1 GGKDSPHTENTEPVS
16 GPQDHPEVEDEAFF
30 LKKEITAQHLLELLQ
45 KDIGM
50 LTDSSSTVSSE
61 CVVSGNIN
69 PPVPAE
75 PSSSQTCEQ
84 AAAPAEAPQ
93 EALCKVSLSQ
103 KRGTLVSEDPKVTT
117 GPRSSRRDR
126 GSQVLRRQLLKETE
140 QPNRRPG
147 EASGT
152 DRVLAKGSGTGPF
165 SAGVERSQNE
175 QHLCSPGNQT
185 DIDGSYLGFLPQS
198 QSTPGIFNAPAKS
211 SIQAKAEQLSAIQS
225 RTENS
230 SGSDAGLP
238 SQERAAS
245 ADVPSLPSVS
255 YAQKV
260 DAWRANQ
267 SGRTSLLDSLAL
279 QGSSGLSSTKTAH
292 GAASDTQD
300 HLPSGND
307 SNGSG
312 TKFAKS
318 IGTSSVV
325 SLEVDNYAPYWTSR
339 ASTPPPQ
346 QQPRELNIEERI
358 PVYLQ
363 NLGIDQSPSTILTPF
378 VPRGPIREPEFS
390 PTDLSSHVLSEENT
404 LVALQEAS
412 FSSSAAPEVR
422 ENTEW
427 MKLKVWGLCEPLE
440 LHEEDRRRVEEIK
453 RELLRSYTSCS
464 SSAKFKAVFVF
475 QSQESTDA
483 ESATSSS
490 SFPLRREPPPAWEAG
505 TFPPGRDTVR
515 LSASPLQDLSR
526 PDLEAQIRE
535 IAAREGVALGVSW
548 FIPAEELRAEGR
560 KENVH
565 QEEDGWRPSTAWFE
579 AYGRIQPWREPLRQ
593 RQAPEDANTPG
604 AARRHEA
611 DLGTRAA
618 SSAPAGVSLQEALA
632 RRRPDFLSQSRQ
644 RLRRLA
650 LQVEARKLQEVLS
663 RRREERYGR
672 PGGAARQLQPAGD
685 TRRAVPRK
693 EMIQRSKQIYDN
705 LPEVRKRR
713 EEERRRAQYDS
724 YRLKA
729 QLYNKV
735 GLSRATGTCWSL
747 KPQTLFTSSRES
759 PVHVL
764 GRRTAWQ

>member
-1 GGKDSPHTENTEPVS
+1 MSVVSEEDFAPQDCTTQASEQELLSEYPLMETTLLSEGEISCFPRSQHSFSQRDEGTAKTTGPSSLSITAGGKDSPHTENTEPVS

-117 GPRSSRRDR
+117 GPRSSRPDR

-140 QPNRRPG
+140 QPNRCPG

-255 YAQKV
+255 YAQKA
-260 DAWRANQ
+260 DAWGANQ
-267 SGRTSLLDSLAL
+267 TGRTSLLDRLAL

-300 HLPSGND
+300 HLPSGNV
-307 SNGSG
+307 SRPQQVPLGSAS
-312 TKFAKS
+312 TRKEVA
-318 IGTSSVV
+318 SSVPGGNDDTGC
-325 SLEVDNYAPYWTSR
+325 SKGPSAMLST
-339 ASTPPPQ
+339 ASQ
-346 QQPRELNIEERI
+346 S
-358 PVYLQ
+358 
-363 NLGIDQSPSTILTPF
+363 SPST
-378 VPRGPIREPEFS
+378 V
-390 PTDLSSHVLSEENT
+390 
-404 LVALQEAS
+404 
-412 FSSSAAPEVR
+412 
-422 ENTEW
+422 
-427 MKLKVWGLCEPLE
+427 
-440 LHEEDRRRVEEIK
+440 
-453 RELLRSYTSCS
+453 TS
-464 SSAKFKAVFVF
+464 
-475 QSQESTDA
+475 
-483 ESATSSS
+483 
-490 SFPLRREPPPAWEAG
+490 G
-505 TFPPGRDTVR
+505 
-515 LSASPLQDLSR
+515 
-526 PDLEAQIRE
+526 
-535 IAAREGVALGVSW
+535 
-548 FIPAEELRAEGR
+548 
-560 KENVH
+560 
-565 QEEDGWRPSTAWFE
+565 
-579 AYGRIQPWREPLRQ
+579 
-593 RQAPEDANTPG
+593 
-604 AARRHEA
+604 
-611 DLGTRAA
+611 
-618 SSAPAGVSLQEALA
+618 
-632 RRRPDFLSQSRQ
+632 
-644 RLRRLA
+644 
-650 LQVEARKLQEVLS
+650 RKLQLHQEL
-663 RRREERYGR
+663 
-672 PGGAARQLQPAGD
+672 GG
-685 TRRAVPRK
+685 
-693 EMIQRSKQIYDN
+693 
-705 LPEVRKRR
+705 
-713 EEERRRAQYDS
+713 
-724 YRLKA
+724 
-729 QLYNKV
+729 
-735 GLSRATGTCWSL
+735 
-747 KPQTLFTSSRES
+747 ES
-759 PVHVL
+759 ED
-764 GRRTAWQ
+764 G